1 MRTLEMILL
10 EHTHFYPE
18 AALRRLLSPELQADR
33 PLWPHLL
40 EVWVTTMCNGHP
52 APVGKLSIPERLT
65 GTVQRA

>member
-1 MRTLEMILL
+1 MILL
-10 EHTHFYPE
+10 EHTHFHPE
-18 AALRRLLSPELQADR
+18 KTQAALRRLLSPELQAGR

-65 GTVQRA
+65 GIVQRA